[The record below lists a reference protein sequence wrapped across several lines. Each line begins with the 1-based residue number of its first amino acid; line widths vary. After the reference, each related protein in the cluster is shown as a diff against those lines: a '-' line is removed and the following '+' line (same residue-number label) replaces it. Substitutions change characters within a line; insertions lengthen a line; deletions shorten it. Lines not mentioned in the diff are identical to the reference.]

1 MQEIKG
7 KPDIKYPTDWKY
19 KVIGL
24 ENDVLRNAIDEVLN
38 AKEYSLSFSNK
49 SKKGKFIS
57 LEVSLIV
64 KSEKER
70 DSIFFNL
77 QNHSVI
83 KMVI

>member
-1 MQEIKG
+1 MQEITG
-7 KPDIKYPTDWKY
+7 KPNIEYPTDWKY

-24 ENDVLRNAIDEVLN
+24 ENLILRDAIDEVLEE
-38 AKEYSLSFSNK
+38 KDYSLRFSNK

-64 KSEKER
+64 ENEKER

-77 QNHSVI
+77 KNHSAV